1 MVRESRLV
9 GFLVGRLNDWL
20 DDPLLC
26 RFLHDS
32 HTKIPLLEL
41 KVDTTKKR
49 NNNNNSLAVH
59 DEDAK
64 YKNKGME

>member
-1 MVRESRLV
+1 M
-9 GFLVGRLNDWL
+9 
-20 DDPLLC
+20 
-26 RFLHDS
+26 HDS

-41 KVDTTKKR
+41 KVESMKKR

-59 DEDAK
+59 NQDAK